1 MKRAFLLAMAL
12 GWSATAQAAVRTET
26 FEYHDGETVLEGYLA
41 YDDASQIQRPGVLV
55 VHDWKGLNDYAKK
68 RADQLAGLGYVA
80 LAVDMYGKGVRA
92 QTHDEAAKLS
102 SVYRDDRQLMRRRI
116 LAGYE
121 ELKKRPQVDP
131 GRIAAIG
138 YCFGGTSVLELARS
152 GADVAG
158 VVTFHG
164 GLSNPNPEDARNIK
178 AKVLVLHGADDK
190 FVSPEEVEAFKKE
203 MDAAGVDYKFVAYPG
218 AVHSFTVPS
227 AGNDPS
233 TGMAYNEEADRKS
246 WEAMREF
253 FSQLFQESE
262 LKHIGKAP
270 PSAPSGTAH
279 P

>member
-26 FEYHDGETVLEGYLA
+26 FEYHDGETVLEGHLA

-178 AKVLVLHGADDK
+178 GKVLVLHGADDK
-190 FVSPEEVEAFKKE
+190 FVSPEGVEAFKKE